1 VSQTP
6 LDAATLTTTLTEAFR
21 MLRPLTSAGT
31 LTLISP
37 RVLPYSLPLAH
48 TRYLRQQK
56 QDLELQAIEERAAA
70 EIRVQVCVCA

>member
-1 VSQTP
+1 MSQTP

-21 MLRPLTSAGT
+21 MLRPLTSAGA

>member
-1 VSQTP
+1 
-6 LDAATLTTTLTEAFR
+6 